1 MPDPVEYRSHQ
12 VFASTIIKEIP
23 DLSHSKM
30 PALVVKL
37 VTRVSYQVVNG
48 LPDRNQFLDEKINLI
63 SEAFSTNRI
72 PFDLALMVVTQI
84 EVSQTRYG
92 SLLR

>member
-1 MPDPVEYRSHQ
+1 
-12 VFASTIIKEIP
+12 
-23 DLSHSKM
+23 M